1 MNVNMH
7 TAKAPALIAREVPKD
22 LIGIIPEGS
31 RVSILPSASRLG
43 NRGRLVEVPL
53 AGGDGDDWAKITDH
67 QARILWNEG
76 VRGRWFL
83 NHNGH
88 GKLYVRAWGTNA
100 QGGKNTVM
108 VARVLTGAGKSEV
121 VSYRNGDPLDLRT
134 ENLEAKPRKKV
145 EGAVGAVTRGIVVDP
160 FQVPR

>member
-7 TAKAPALIAREVPKD
+7 TATAPALIATETPKD

-31 RVSILPSASRLG
+31 RVSILPG
-43 NRGRLVEVPL
+43 NRGRIVEVPL
-53 AGGDGDDWAKITDH
+53 AGGDGGEWAKITDH

-88 GKLYVRAWGTNA
+88 GKLYVRAWGTSA

-121 VSYRNGDPLDLRT
+121 VGYRNGDPLDLRT
-134 ENLEAKPRKKV
+134 ENLEAKPRKK
-145 EGAVGAVTRGIVVDP
+145 AA
-160 FQVPR
+160 